1 VTQLD
6 RLFTAVSD
14 FPFDVSSEFVAGD
27 GTAAEWT
34 ISGTCSN
41 DFHELL
47 LTTGHRISFRSA
59 SVFDLVDG
67 KIHYYTK
74 YWDAYIFL
82 VPVAAVPATE
92 AAGTPVP

>member
-1 VTQLD
+1 MTHLD

-14 FPFDVSSEFVAGD
+14 FSFDVSSEGVAGD

-34 ISGTCSN
+34 VSGTCSN

-47 LTTGHRISFRSA
+47 LTTGHHFSFRSA

-74 YWDAYIFL
+74 HWDAYIFL
-82 VPVAAVPATE
+82 VQVAAFPATE

>member
-1 VTQLD
+1 M
-6 RLFTAVSD
+6 
-14 FPFDVSSEFVAGD
+14 
-27 GTAAEWT
+27 
-34 ISGTCSN
+34 N
-41 DFHELL
+41 FHELL

-82 VPVAAVPATE
+82 VPVAAFPATE